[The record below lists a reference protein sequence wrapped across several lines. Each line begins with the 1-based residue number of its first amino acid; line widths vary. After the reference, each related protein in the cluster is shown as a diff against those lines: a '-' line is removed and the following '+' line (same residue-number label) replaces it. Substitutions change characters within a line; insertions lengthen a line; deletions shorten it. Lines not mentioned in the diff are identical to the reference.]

1 MLKAR
6 PCPSCRRSFLSW
18 LCPPRWPRASRSW
31 TLIPAWGEHR
41 QGPSPHPKMPRGGES
56 GLGGGSGEE
65 GHPRGRITRLR
76 VVTALG
82 DSVQIS
88 EGGQASEGV
97 WLREDEGE
105 LEGAGGDGEE
115 GGPTKCFQMGVRSCG
130 GWAHRCCVHRKAL
143 EMSCAIQNQLARILA
158 EFEMALERD
167 VLQPLSRLS
176 EVTLRTPPSPAPP
189 QHPQPTDPT
198 SLPVPTPR
206 RSFQPSSSTRKACRS
221 WYPTGTP
228 SRAGGSQSPW
238 VGCTPRPAHRCG
250 RRTHTQRTWQGP
262 LGTVCAHVYTSS
274 LCEHVCARAHAS

>member
-1 MLKAR
+1 M
-6 PCPSCRRSFLSW
+6 
-18 LCPPRWPRASRSW
+18 
-31 TLIPAWGEHR
+31 
-41 QGPSPHPKMPRGGES
+41 
-56 GLGGGSGEE
+56 
-65 GHPRGRITRLR
+65 
-76 VVTALG
+76 TALG

-130 GWAHRCCVHRKAL
+130 GWTHRCCVHRKAL

-189 QHPQPTDPT
+189 SIPSPLTPPPSPCLPPGGASSHPQAQEKPAEAGIRLEHPQEQVGARAPGWGAHLGQPTDVAAEPT
-198 SLPVPTPR
+198 LR
-206 RSFQPSSSTRKACRS
+206 
-221 WYPTGTP
+221 GH
-228 SRAGGSQSPW
+228 G
-238 VGCTPRPAHRCG
+238 
-250 RRTHTQRTWQGP
+250 
-262 LGTVCAHVYTSS
+262 
-274 LCEHVCARAHAS
+274 RAHWVQCVHTCTHLVSVNMCVHVLMPAEGDPKS